1 MELPTK
7 NSTRSHTCGELN
19 LADVGSEVTLAGW
32 VQKRRD
38 HGGLIFIDLRDRSG
52 LVQIVIDPQ
61 APAAF
66 SLAEKVRHEFV
77 LAIKGVVAARPE
89 GTVNPNLA
97 TGEIEVG
104 VTDITILNTSKTPPF
119 EIEAELLVDEN
130 LRLKYRYL
138 DIRRRPMLDNLIN
151 RHHVVAATRSFFNSQ
166 GFIEVETPMLTKS
179 TPEGARDFLVPSRLQ
194 SGCFFALPQSPQL
207 FKQILMVAG
216 LDRYYQIARCF
227 RDEDLRADRQPE
239 YTQIDM
245 EMSFVTQEDI
255 ISLVELLMADIFA
268 AVGIS
273 VETPFPRLTHKE
285 AIDTYGID
293 KPDLRFGLPI
303 VDISEIM
310 SSSTFNVFADTL
322 ANNGT
327 VRGIK
332 VSPSK
337 AFSRKELDELTQEA
351 KKFGAKG
358 LVWMVVETA
367 EKVKSPVAKFISADE
382 IRHIISEF
390 DAKPG
395 DLILVVADDYETTV
409 SVLGNLRLEM
419 GRILDL
425 IEEGF
430 KFLWVVDFPL
440 FKWSEQ
446 EKRIVSEHHPF
457 TMPKAKQMHL
467 LDSAP
472 LDIFA
477 DAFDL
482 VLNGVELGS
491 GTIRIHQR
499 SLQEKILKMLGLT
512 PAEMMEKF
520 GFLLD
525 ALEYGAPPHGGLALG
540 LDRIVMLIQGCQS
553 IREVIAFPKTQ
564 TSSSLMTG
572 APDFVRGEQL
582 RELNI
587 KTTEPPAK

>member
-7 NSTRSHTCGELN
+7 FSTRSHACGDLDSQN
-19 LADVGSEVTLAGW
+19 IDDEVALAGW

-61 APAAF
+61 TPEAF

-77 LAIKGVVAARPE
+77 LAVKGRVTARPE

-97 TGEIEVG
+97 TGAIEVG
-104 VTDITILNTSKTPPF
+104 ATDIIILNTSKTPPF
-119 EIEAELLVDEN
+119 EIETELMVDEN

-138 DIRRRPMLDNLIN
+138 DIRRQPMLKNLIN
-151 RHHVVAATRSFFNSQ
+151 RHLVVTAVRSYFNSQ
-166 GFIEVETPMLTKS
+166 GFVEVETPMLTKS

-194 SGCFFALPQSPQL
+194 NGRFFALPQSPQL

-216 LDRYYQIARCF
+216 MERYYQIARCF

-255 ISLVELLMADIFA
+255 LKVIELLMADIFA
-268 AVGIS
+268 AVGVSI
-273 VETPFPRLTHKE
+273 ELPFPRMTHKE
-285 AIDTYGID
+285 AINIYGAD
-293 KPDLRFGLPI
+293 KPDLRFGVPI

-310 SSSTFNVFADTL
+310 AASTFNVFADTL
-322 ANNGT
+322 ANKGT
-327 VRGIK
+327 IRGIK
-332 VSPSK
+332 ITPVK
-337 AFSRKELDELTQEA
+337 AFSRKELDELMGQA
-351 KKFGAKG
+351 KALGAKG
-358 LVWMVVETA
+358 LVWMVVETN
-367 EKVKSPVAKFISADE
+367 EKVKSPVAKFLSADE
-382 IRHIISEF
+382 ISNIISKF
-390 DAKPG
+390 DAKTG
-395 DLILVVADDYETTV
+395 DLILVVADNFETVV
-409 SVLGNLRLEM
+409 SVLGSLRLEM
-419 GRILDL
+419 ARTLDL
-425 IEEGF
+425 IEDDF
-430 KFLWVVDFPL
+430 KFLWVMDFPL
-440 FKWSEQ
+440 FKWNEQ

-457 TMPKAKQMHL
+457 TMPKTEQMHL

-499 SLQEKILKMLGLT
+499 SLQEKILKMLGLSS
-512 PAEMMEKF
+512 AEMTEKF

-540 LDRIVMLIQGCQS
+540 LDRIIMLIQGCQS
-553 IREVIAFPKTQ
+553 IRDVIAFPKTQ

-572 APDFVRGEQL
+572 APDYVRPEQL
-582 RELNI
+582 RDLHI
-587 KTTEPPAK
+587 KTTELPAR

>member
-7 NSTRSHTCGELN
+7 FSTRSHACGELN
-19 LADVGSEVTLAGW
+19 LQNIGDEVTLAGW

-61 APAAF
+61 TPAAF

-77 LAIKGVVAARPE
+77 LAVKGSVSARPE
-89 GTVNPNLA
+89 GTINPNLV
-97 TGEIEVG
+97 TGAIEVG
-104 VTDITILNTSKTPPF
+104 VTDITILNSSKTPPF
-119 EIEAELLVDEN
+119 EIETELLVEEN

-138 DIRRRPMLDNLIN
+138 DIRRSPMLKNLIN
-151 RHHVVAATRSFFNSQ
+151 RHLAVSATRSFFNNQ

-194 SGCFFALPQSPQL
+194 SGRFFALPQSPQL

-216 LDRYYQIARCF
+216 LERYYQIARCF

-255 ISLVELLMADIFA
+255 LKVVELLMADIFT

-273 VETPFPRLTHKE
+273 IELPFPRLTHKE
-285 AIDTYGID
+285 AIDVYGVD

-303 VDISEIM
+303 VDISDLM

-322 ANNGT
+322 INNGT
-327 VRGIK
+327 IRGIK
-332 VSPSK
+332 VTPNQ
-337 AFSRKELDELTQEA
+337 AFSRKELDELTEQA

-358 LVWMVVETA
+358 LVWLVVETA
-367 EKVKSPVAKFISADE
+367 DKVKSPVAKFISTDE
-382 IRHIISEF
+382 VSGIISKF
-390 DAKPG
+390 GAKSG
-395 DLILVVADDYETTV
+395 DLILVVADNYETTV

-419 GRILDL
+419 ARALDL

-430 KFLWVVDFPL
+430 KFLWVMDFPL
-440 FKWSEQ
+440 FKWNEQ

-457 TMPKAKQMHL
+457 TMPKADQMRL
-467 LDSAP
+467 LDTAP
-472 LDIFA
+472 LDIIA

-499 SLQEKILKMLGLT
+499 SLQEKILKMLGLSSE
-512 PAEMMEKF
+512 EMMEKF

-553 IREVIAFPKTQ
+553 IRDVIAFPKTQ
-564 TSSSLMTG
+564 TSGSLMTG
-572 APDFVRGEQL
+572 APDFVRAEQL
-582 RELNI
+582 RDLNI
-587 KTTEPPAK
+587 KITEPPAR